1 MLEYVYELVDLI
13 NDFDGNLKT
22 ENRMR
27 DLICYLSDNNTLED
41 KELINK
47 VVFEAAEKLR
57 VFGYIKGRSCGLQ
70 SPWH

>member
-27 DLICYLSDNNTLED
+27 DLLTRQLNNLT
-41 KELINK
+41 
-47 VVFEAAEKLR
+47 
-57 VFGYIKGRSCGLQ
+57 RSRKCDIIDT
-70 SPWH
+70 